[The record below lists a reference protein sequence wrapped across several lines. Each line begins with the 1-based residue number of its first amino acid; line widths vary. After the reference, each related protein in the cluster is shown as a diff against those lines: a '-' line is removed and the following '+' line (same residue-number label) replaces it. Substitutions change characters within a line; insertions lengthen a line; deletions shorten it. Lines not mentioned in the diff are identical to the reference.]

1 LHQWLEI
8 VDIAGLV
15 KGAAQGAGLGNA
27 FLSHI
32 RAIDGIIHVLRAFD
46 DPDIIHVEDRVDPI
60 GDIEIITNELRAKD
74 LEAVARRKVR
84 ASSSSS
90 SSSSSSVHNP
100 QPDFTSREE
109 STRGINPEITE
120 TRPWQADLDK
130 EKSRMNSNPALR
142 KEFEAEQAFL
152 AKLKE
157 YLEAGKEVQTKPKP

>member
-1 LHQWLEI
+1 MSLHLLPLYKEAPSLTNHAPWPAIPSHPPHLVLHQWLEI

-74 LEAVARRKVR
+74 LEAVARRKVSP
-84 ASSSSS
+84 SSSSPPPS
-90 SSSSSSVHNP
+90 SSSCPSSMHIP
-100 QPDFTSREE
+100 QPDFNAREK
-109 STRGINPEITE
+109 STRWINPEREPKLALGRLTS
-120 TRPWQADLDK
+120 TRR
-130 EKSRMNSNPALR
+130 SRA
-142 KEFEAEQAFL
+142 
-152 AKLKE
+152 
-157 YLEAGKEVQTKPKP
+157 